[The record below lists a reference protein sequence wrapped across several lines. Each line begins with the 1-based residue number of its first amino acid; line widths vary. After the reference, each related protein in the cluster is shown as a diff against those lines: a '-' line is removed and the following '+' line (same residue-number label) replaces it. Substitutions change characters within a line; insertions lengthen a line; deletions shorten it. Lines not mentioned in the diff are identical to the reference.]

1 MNLSKSLLLLIALL
15 IGAYFVHHYVKTNEW
30 LEHGS
35 LIQTQIPYNRLQK
48 DDFIIYTKESKVQ
61 SYLKVVGLAEDN
73 TPIVQYGHKTAA
85 LQSLIG
91 NDINNLN
98 ADYDAARRYKPQ
110 FLNEED
116 YWTSTLYPL
125 TEEQYNKLR
134 SSYFMDSYSFQEIY
148 RNLRNSLWSRLNYS
162 LAGYPAI
169 VFILILVVLLIR
181 VINRW
186 INSFIPSKVHDV
198 LVFLILVRLVSFLLL
213 GMNAKA
219 PEVMSSIGHILI
231 PFLLCLP
238 FFFLYK
244 WLWPKTATL
253 SFGVRQALLFVLIVL
268 TSSLL
273 LLGYI
278 YFIITAVGD
287 KLPAVPAKLSDAI
300 YMYFR
305 NPIPFYI
312 GSAVFFANTIEEYI
326 RLKRLSTKAAAS
338 VQQAT
343 VATSELE
350 SIQARVNPHFLYN
363 ALNSIA
369 SLATVAPEKTQEMA
383 IALSKFYRFTT
394 NRKDVSNHTLGEE
407 LELIRSYLTV
417 EQVRFGDKLSFT
429 IDVAEDMHAASIP
442 RFLLQPLVENSVK
455 YGYDPEKDS
464 IDIELSIVRKENH
477 LTISVY
483 DSGPPFDEAM
493 ELGYGLSSIQKK
505 LKLAYGPEAELVFVR
520 EPRKCVQL
528 QIPSTHA

>member
-1 MNLSKSLLLLIALL
+1 MNLSKSLLFLIALL
-15 IGAYFVHHYVKTNEW
+15 IGAYFVHHYVKTTEW

-48 DDFIIYTKESKVQ
+48 DDFVIYTKESKVQ
-61 SYLKVVGLAEDN
+61 SYLKVVGLTEDN

-110 FLNEED
+110 FLNHED

-134 SSYFMDSYSFQEIY
+134 SSYFMDSYSFRAVY

-162 LAGYPAI
+162 LAGYPII
-169 VFILILVVLLIR
+169 VSILILLVLLIR

-186 INSFIPSKVHDV
+186 INSFLPSKLHDV

-213 GMNAKA
+213 GMNPKA
-219 PEVMSSIGHILI
+219 PEIMSSIGHILI

-244 WLWPKTATL
+244 WLWPKTTTL
-253 SFGVRQALLFVLIVL
+253 SFGVRQAVVFLVIVL
-268 TSSLL
+268 TSSFLL
-273 LLGYI
+273 LAYR
-278 YFIITAVGD
+278 YFIITAIGD
-287 KLPAVPAKLSDAI
+287 QLPPVPATLSDAI
-300 YMYFR
+300 YMYLR

-312 GSAVFFANTIEEYI
+312 GSAVFFANTAEEYI
-326 RLKRLSTKAAAS
+326 KLRRQSGKVAAS
-338 VQQAT
+338 IKQAST
-343 VATSELE
+343 ATSELE
-350 SIQARVNPHFLYN
+350 SIYARVNPHFLYN

-369 SLATVAPEKTQEMA
+369 SLATVAPDKTQEMA
-383 IALSKFYRFTT
+383 IALSQFYRFTT
-394 NRKDVSNHTLGEE
+394 NRKDVAQHTLGEE

-417 EQVRFGDKLSFT
+417 EQVRFGDKLSFQ
-429 IDVAEDMHAASIP
+429 IDVSEDVQSSVIP
-442 RFLLQPLVENSVK
+442 RFLIQPLIENSVK
-455 YGYDPEKDS
+455 YGYASHKDS
-464 IDIELSIVRKENH
+464 IAIELSARKKGRQIE
-477 LTISVY
+477 ICVY
-483 DSGPPFDEAM
+483 DSGPSFDTGM

-505 LKLAYGPEAELVFVR
+505 LKLTYGVEAELLFII
-520 EPRKCVQL
+520 EPRKCVRL
-528 QIPSTHA
+528 QIPLNHV